1 MNQALE
7 RVESLKAALTGA
19 VTATLV
25 GLIIG
30 LVTVSSDA
38 WSNEEATDFGTWLR
52 YLASW
57 SMLFHL
63 SSVGFSGFL
72 FGVTYRYI
80 VRQDRNVQLKLG
92 AVLAF
97 SLVRSLAQLETALP
111 SSYWLI
117 GWSAL
122 ESLLIFGIAALI
134 LDQLMLRGWIKPFD
148 AA

>member
-38 WSNEEATDFGTWLR
+38 WINEEATDFGTWLR

-57 SMLFHL
+57 SMLFRL
-63 SSVGFSGFL
+63 GSVGFSGFL

-97 SLVRSLAQLETALP
+97 GLVRSLAQLETTLTV
-111 SSYWLI
+111 SDWLI
-117 GWSAL
+117 GLRSL
-122 ESLLIFGIAALI
+122 ESLLMFGLAALI